1 MRLDDLRGSDNVE
14 DRRGMRMPGRAGI
27 GIGGLIIIGL
37 ISWATGID
45 PRLLL
50 SGAEMMSGGDS
61 GGVAQQQ
68 GAPGRPQDPTGHFV
82 SQVLQSTE
90 IVWGR
95 IFQDGGRAY
104 RKPTLVL
111 YTGGTRTACG
121 VGRAAMG
128 PFYCPNDQRV
138 YLDTSFFRELSERFG
153 APGQFAEAYV
163 IAHEIG
169 HHVQNQLGILPKVD
183 QARQRSSEVRANQ
196 LSVRLELQADCF
208 AGIWA
213 NRANAAGR
221 LDPGDVQQALD
232 AASAI
237 GDDRLERQAQG
248 YVVPDSFTHGTSAQR
263 VRWFQT
269 GVRTGSIKACD
280 TFSGTQ

>member
-1 MRLDDLRGSDNVE
+1 
-14 DRRGMRMPGRAGI
+14 
-27 GIGGLIIIGL
+27 
-37 ISWATGID
+37 
-45 PRLLL
+45 
-50 SGAEMMSGGDS
+50 MMSGGDS

-68 GAPGRPQDPTGHFV
+68 GAPGRPQDPTGPLV

-95 IFQDGGRAY
+95 IFEAGGHAY

>member
-1 MRLDDLRGSDNVE
+1 MRLDDLQGSDNVE

-50 SGAEMMSGGDS
+50 SGAEMMQGGGD
-61 GGVAQQQ
+61 GGTAQQQ
-68 GAPGRPQDPTGHFV
+68 GTQGRPQDQTGHFV

-90 IVWGR
+90 IVWTQ
-95 IFQDGGRAY
+95 IFRDGGATY

-121 VGRAAMG
+121 VGQAAMG
-128 PFYCPNDQRV
+128 PFYCPNDQKV
-138 YLDTSFFRELSERFG
+138 YLDTSFFRELSDRFG

-183 QARQRSSEVRANQ
+183 EARQRAGRVQANQ

-237 GDDRLERQAQG
+237 GDDRLERQSQG

-269 GVRTGSIKACD
+269 GVKAGSIKACD
-280 TFSGTQ
+280 TFSGNP

>member
-50 SGAEMMSGGDS
+50 SGAEMMSGSD
-61 GGVAQQQ
+61 GGQAQQQ
-68 GAPGRPQDPTGHFV
+68 GARGQPQDPAGHFV

-90 IVWGR
+90 NVWGR
-95 IFQDGGRAY
+95 MFQDGGRAY

-128 PFYCPNDQRV
+128 PFYCPNDQKV
-138 YLDTSFFRELSERFG
+138 YLDTTFFRELARRFG
-153 APGQFAEAYV
+153 APGEFAEAYV

-169 HHVQNQLGILPKVD
+169 HHVQNQLGILPRVD
-183 QARQRSSEVRANQ
+183 QARARASEAAANR

-221 LDPGDVQQALD
+221 IEPGEVQQALN

-237 GDDRLERQAQG
+237 GDDRLQRQAQG

-263 VRWFQT
+263 VHWF
-269 GVRTGSIKACD
+269 RTGLDAGSVRACD
-280 TFSGTQ
+280 TFNGRP